1 MRTRQPTGATRRT
14 RPAGT
19 NGARGGVRPG
29 DDGSAVAEFVMV
41 SALLA
46 LVFAAVLQIG
56 LAMHVRNTVVDSAI
70 AGARIA
76 AAADRTEE
84 DGAQHTA
91 LLVSTAIGARYAEDI
106 AVTTSPSGPQT
117 LITVTVRTP
126 IPVIGLVGPSGVWE
140 LQGRAFA
147 EDPAL

>member
-1 MRTRQPTGATRRT
+1 MRTLGRVTRCRGAD
-14 RPAGT
+14 A
-19 NGARGGVRPG
+19 
-29 DDGSAVAEFVMV
+29 GSAVAEFVMV
-41 SALLA
+41 SALLT

-91 LLVSTAIGARYAEDI
+91 LLISTAIGAAYADDI
-106 AVTTSPSGPQT
+106 AVATTPSGPQT

-126 IPVIGLVGPSGVWE
+126 VPVVGLVGPGDVWE
-140 LQGRAFA
+140 LQGRALA